1 MTVADEDVTVSDAPD
16 EELIDEVSQENADA
30 SNDDTP
36 VTIWSPDNQSGGDEV
51 LTQSVEEWIE
61 EVKFESTADVPIPE
75 RLVDQVI
82 GQEAGSVVIRKAAEQ
97 RRHMLMI
104 GDPGTGKSMLARSM
118 TDLLPRDAMEDVL
131 VYPNED
137 DENEPR
143 VRTVPAGRGDRI
155 VKIQKEAIR
164 MQREKSQKVLLV
176 AFAAIGFLLLIAAL
190 QSGDFF
196 TLLFGG
202 FLLAFGYMFI
212 RSRLGAADESRIPKV
227 LVKHDPNDLPPFVDA
242 TATLSGSLLGD
253 VRHDPFQSGGMET
266 PAHDRVEP
274 GAIHRAHKGVLYID
288 EINLLRLE
296 EQQALLTAMQER
308 AFPIS
313 GRSERSS
320 GALTKTEPV
329 PCDFILIAAGN
340 LDAIQGMHPA
350 LRSRIRGYGYEVYV
364 NSEMPDTSRNR
375 RRLIRFIAQ
384 EVQRD
389 LDTVREIPH
398 FHKSA
403 VATILREAQRR
414 AGRRGKLSLR
424 LRELGGLVRIAGD
437 LAIEEGAPLTTSK
450 HVIAARNIAKPLEQQ
465 VADRMIERRQDYS
478 LLVNS
483 GERVGRVN
491 GLAVL
496 GANSGLSDFSGIML
510 PVEALVTPSQGG
522 GGKIHATGGLSDLA
536 KESVTNVSAVI
547 KKLTGKDIS
556 DYDIHIQFVDTH
568 GVDGDSASIT
578 IATAVISALENIPIR
593 QDLAMTGSLSV
604 RGEVLPIGGVT
615 AKIEAAARS
624 GVKTIVVPRANMQD
638 VILDDV
644 FEKMVEVVAV
654 DTLDEVMEYALIK
667 HEQKA
672 GLVKRLT
679 AVIDRLTPEVSSN
692 VTSA

>member
-1 MTVADEDVTVSDAPD
+1 MSEDSVNDVGAADEEEVTVWAP
-16 EELIDEVSQENADA
+16 EPTGS
-30 SNDDTP
+30 
-36 VTIWSPDNQSGGDEV
+36 DEV
-51 LTQSVEEWIE
+51 LQQGVDEWINS
-61 EVKFESTADVPIPE
+61 VNFETTEDVPIPE
-75 RLVDQVI
+75 NLVDQVI

-118 TDLLPRDAMEDVL
+118 TDLLPRDVLEDVL

-143 VRTVPAGRGDRI
+143 VRCVPASRGDRI
-155 VKIQKEAIR
+155 VKMQKEAIR
-164 MQREKSQKVLLV
+164 QQRERSQKMLLI
-176 AFAAIGFLLLIAAL
+176 AFAAIGFLLIIATL
-190 QSGDFF
+190 QTGDII

-202 FLLAFGYMFI
+202 FLLMFGYMFI
-212 RSRLGAADESRIPKV
+212 RGRLGASDESRIPKV
-227 LVKHDPNDLPPFVDA
+227 LVKHDPSELPPFVDA

-288 EINLLRLE
+288 EVNLLRLE

-364 NSEMPDTSRNR
+364 NSEMPDTSKNR

-384 EVQRD
+384 EVTRD
-389 LDTVREIPH
+389 MGTTREIPH
-398 FHKSA
+398 FEKSA
-403 VATILREAQRR
+403 VAMILREAQRR

-437 LAIEEGAPLTTSK
+437 LASEEGSAFTTAS
-450 HVIAARNIAKPLEQQ
+450 HVLGARNIAKPLEQQ
-465 VADRMIERRQDYS
+465 VADRMIERRRDYS
-478 LLVNS
+478 LIVNS

-578 IATAVISALENIPIR
+578 IATAVISALEDIPIR

-615 AKIEAAARS
+615 AKIEAAAGS
-624 GVKTIVVPRANMQD
+624 GIKKVVVPRSNMQD
-638 VILDDV
+638 VLLDD
-644 FEKMVEVVAV
+644 KYKDMIEVVAV
-654 DTLDEVMEYALIK
+654 DSLDEVMKHALIK
-667 HEQKA
+667 HEHKES
-672 GLVKRLT
+672 LVERLSS
-679 AVIDRLTPEVSSN
+679 VIDILTPEVSKKSP
-692 VTSA
+692 SA

>member
-1 MTVADEDVTVSDAPD
+1 MSGEEIDLEETSDEEVTVWAPEPTGTD
-16 EELIDEVSQENADA
+16 EIVNLGVEKWID
-30 SNDDTP
+30 
-36 VTIWSPDNQSGGDEV
+36 
-51 LTQSVEEWIE
+51 SVE
-61 EVKFESTADVPIPE
+61 FESTEDVPIPE
-75 RLVDQVI
+75 TLVDQVI
-82 GQEAGSVVIRKAAEQ
+82 GQETGSVVIRKAAEQ

-104 GDPGTGKSMLARSM
+104 GDPGTGKSMLAKSM
-118 TDLLPRDAMEDVL
+118 TELLPRDVLEDVL
-131 VYPNED
+131 IYPNED

-143 VRTVPAGRGDRI
+143 VRCVPASRGERI
-155 VKIQKEAIR
+155 VKLQREAIR
-164 MQREKSQKVLLV
+164 QQRERSQKMLLI
-176 AFAAIGFLLLIAAL
+176 AFAAIGFLLIIATL
-190 QSGDFF
+190 QTGDII

-202 FLLAFGYMFI
+202 FLLMFGYMFI
-212 RSRLGAADESRIPKV
+212 RGRLGASDESRIPKL
-227 LVKHDPNDLPPFVDA
+227 LVRHDTSEMPPFVDA

-288 EINLLRLE
+288 EVNLLRLE

-384 EVQRD
+384 EVIRD
-389 LDTVREIPH
+389 MGTNREIPH
-398 FHKSA
+398 FDKSA
-403 VATILREAQRR
+403 VAIILREAQRR

-424 LRELGGLVRIAGD
+424 LRELGGLIRIAGD
-437 LAIEEGAPLTTSK
+437 LASEDGSKYTTAA
-450 HVIAARNIAKPLEQQ
+450 HVLGARNIAKPLEQQ
-465 VADRMIERRQDYS
+465 VADRMIERRRDYS

-578 IATAVISALENIPIR
+578 IATAVISALEEIPIR

-615 AKIEAAARS
+615 AKIEAAAVS
-624 GVKTIVVPRANMQD
+624 GIKTVVVPRANMQD
-638 VILDDV
+638 VLLDDKYV
-644 FEKMVEVVAV
+644 GKIEVIAV
-654 DTLDEVMEYALIK
+654 DSLDEVMEQALIK

-672 GLVKRLT
+672 GLVERLGN
-679 AVIDRLTPEVSSN
+679 VIDRLTPEVSKKSP
-692 VTSA
+692 SA